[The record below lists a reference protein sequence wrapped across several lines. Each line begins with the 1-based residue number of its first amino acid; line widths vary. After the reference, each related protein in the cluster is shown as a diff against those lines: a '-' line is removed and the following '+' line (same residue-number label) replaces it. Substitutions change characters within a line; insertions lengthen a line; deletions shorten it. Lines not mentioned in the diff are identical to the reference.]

1 MMKRLKSILT
11 FSLIAAALLLP
22 ASLRASVP
30 AFMTNAATQNDKDKV
45 ALYEKFKTNSTGD
58 VKAQKTA
65 YETGKEY
72 LKKYPND
79 TDAKATEV
87 KTFVELFEKE
97 EMRPS
102 DVLVKVYKD
111 KKYAEAFQ
119 LGKQILVDNP
129 DNIKVLTALGY
140 AGMLNAATGNNEFS
154 TDAIAY
160 AKKAIQLIESGKNP
174 PDWKPLSSTR
184 DETLG
189 WLNYSIGLMSLRTIP
204 GEAMTYLMKAAM
216 YEGKPKK
223 DPTLYY
229 YIALLREQDAQK
241 LRAEHEKATPNT
253 PEATAASAKLN
264 ETIDMIIDAYARVIS
279 YLEADPQAQ
288 QRYQQQKAGWME
300 KLTTLYKFRHKDSD
314 AGLKEYIAGIQAK
327 PMPGQPEQTLVP
339 TTMTP

>member
-22 ASLRASVP
+22 TSLRASVP
-30 AFMTNAATQNDKDKV
+30 AFMTNAVLTQDDKDKV
-45 ALYEKFKTNSTGD
+45 ALYDKFKTNSTGD
-58 VKAQKTA
+58 FKAQKTA
-65 YETGKEY
+65 YDAGKEY

-102 DVLVKVYKD
+102 EVLVKVYKD

-119 LGKQILVDNP
+119 LGKQVLTDNP
-129 DNIKVLTALGY
+129 ENVKVLTALGY
-140 AGMLNAATGNNEFS
+140 AGMLSATAGKPEFT

-174 PDWKPLSSTR
+174 ANWTPFANR

-189 WLNYSIGLMSLRTIP
+189 WLNYSVGLMSLNTP
-204 GEAMTYLMKAAM
+204 SDAVTHLVKAAT

-229 YIALLREQDAQK
+229 YIAVLREQDVQR
-241 LRAEHEKATPNT
+241 LRAEHDKATANS
-253 PEATAASAKLN
+253 PEAKAASAKLN
-264 ETIDMIIDAYARVIS
+264 ETIDMVIDAYARAIS
-279 YLEADPQAQ
+279 YMEADPQFQ
-288 QRYQQQKAGWME
+288 QRYQQQKPGWME
-300 KLTTLYKFRHKDSD
+300 KLTTYYKFRNKDSD
-314 AGLKEYIAGIQAK
+314 AGLKDFIAGIQAK
-327 PMPGQPEQTLVP
+327 PMPGQPEQSLVP